1 MRKKTL
7 NRDFLILSVLSVI
20 TVFTWIGLEVYQILN
35 KTEIPSVLQRQIE
48 PLNPVIETNVI
59 QGLKSRKSYSAEELV
74 TAPLPV
80 KEAVGEEI
88 SSATESGEKPEASPS
103 AD

>member
-7 NRDFLILSVLSVI
+7 NRDFLILSILSVI
-20 TVFTWIGLEVYQILN
+20 TVFTWIGLEVYQTLN

-48 PLNPVIETNVI
+48 PLNPVIETDVV

-74 TAPLPV
+74 TAPLLP
-80 KEAVGEEI
+80 EETVGGEI
-88 SSATESGEKPEASPS
+88 PAATESGEGPEASPS